1 MKLKRR
7 KRKSGFITTYI
18 IAGGFLL
25 LIILGTLLL
34 RLPFSSADGAGVSW
48 ADALFTATTSV
59 CVTGLV
65 TLPTFSAWS
74 YFGQAVILALIQL
87 GGLGLISFTILFL
100 QVLGKKIGLR
110 ESQLIQD
117 AYNLDSSNKIGL
129 LVKKI
134 FKGTFLIE
142 GIGTLLYCFVF
153 VPEYGISGVW
163 KSVFNAVSAFCN
175 AGMDILGPSSLIPY
189 QSNLAVNL
197 ITIALIVLGGIGF
210 PVWFYAVDRIKKSKE
225 NRVSLRKT
233 LISMPLYI
241 KTVLFMTFLLIFAG
255 ALLVFIFEFNNAE
268 TLGRLSL
275 SDKILASFFQSVTT
289 RTAGFCSISQSG
301 LRPGTVII
309 CCVLM
314 FIGGSPSGTAGGIK
328 TTTFLIIAASMFSAV
343 SGRDSTELFGRKI
356 NSETVRK
363 AMSVFSLS
371 FFVLIVSF
379 LLICAFVPGSFESC
393 LYEVVSAIGTVGLSR
408 DLTPQLNL
416 AGKLII
422 VATMYLGRI
431 GPISLA
437 LFFNTKKYTNLIELP
452 EENIPIG

>member
-1 MKLKRR
+1 MKLKRQ
-7 KRKSGFITTYI
+7 KRKSRFITTYI

-25 LIILGTLLL
+25 LIILGTFLL
-34 RLPFSSADGAGVSW
+34 RLPFSSASGKSAAWS
-48 ADALFTATTSV
+48 DALFTATTSV

-65 TLPTFSAWS
+65 TVPTFSAWS
-74 YFGQAVILALIQL
+74 AFGQAVILVLIQL

-100 QVLGKKIGLR
+100 QILGKRIGLR
-110 ESQLIQD
+110 ESQLIRD
-117 AYNLDSSNKIGL
+117 AYNLDSSNGMDV

-142 GIGTLLYCFVF
+142 GTGALLYCFVF
-153 VPEYGISGVW
+153 VPEYGISGIW

-175 AGMDILGPSSLIPY
+175 AGMDVLGPSSLIPY

-197 ITIALIVLGGIGF
+197 ITITLIVLGGVGF
-210 PVWFYAVDRIKKSKE
+210 PVWFYVTDKMKFRRGK
-225 NRVSLRKT
+225 NSLKRT

-241 KTVLFMTFLLIFAG
+241 KTVLFMTFLLILSG
-255 ALLVFIFEFNNAE
+255 AFLIFVFEFNNPE
-268 TLGRLSL
+268 TLGRLTL

-301 LRPGTVII
+301 LRRSTVII

-343 SGRDSTELFGRKI
+343 SDRDSTEIFRRKI
-356 NSETVRK
+356 NAETVRK
-363 AMSVFSLS
+363 AMSVFSLN
-371 FFVLIVSF
+371 FLVMLIS
-379 LLICAFVPGSFESC
+379 LLAFCIVQPSAFESC

-408 DLTPQLNL
+408 DLTSQLNL

-422 VATMYLGRI
+422 IITMYLGRI

-437 LFFNTKKYTNLIELP
+437 LFFNTKKYANLIELP
-452 EENIPIG
+452 EENVPIG

>member
-1 MKLKRR
+1 MKIKRR
-7 KRKSGFITTYI
+7 ERKSGFITTYI

-142 GIGTLLYCFVF
+142 GIGALLYCFVF

-328 TTTFLIIAASMFSAV
+328 TTTFLIITASMFSAV

-379 LLICAFVPGSFESC
+379 LLVCAFVPGSFESC